1 VLILVSLSQ
10 TDWMSLFQGLFTTI
24 KVPTGAHR
32 ADGNFFCKMTC
43 SFASGVLSHPRQPLF
58 RILERKVAGY
68 LVGRGAGSSR
78 NCACS
83 PSRGSVSDLSEA
95 FDCSGN
101 WGPSLFAGSHNNN
114 RSFNISEPRINERIR
129 VPEVR
134 LVGPAGEQV
143 GIVRIEDALRL
154 AAESDLDLV
163 EVAPQAKPPV
173 CKLMDFGKYKYEAAV
188 KAREARKN
196 QTNTVLKEIRFR
208 LKIDTHDY
216 ETKRGHALRFL
227 GAGDKVKA
235 MIQFRGREQQR
246 PEMGIR
252 LLQRFADDVAEVG
265 VVESSPRIDGRNMV
279 MVVGPLKNKAEAK
292 AEARRATQRA
302 EAKAE
307 NEAKASGRVDTSGDD
322 QAPLTQSLA
331 DLLPE
336 GFAITTEPEAEAPV
350 QEPAPAVEPAVAE
363 APKQEAP
370 KAAEAPKQEA
380 PKAAAPKAAAPKAA
394 APKAA
399 EPKVAAPK
407 AAEPK
412 AAPAP
417 KAAAEKPAA
426 AAPAAAPK
434 PAAVP
439 APPKPVARP
448 AAPKPAARPAP
459 KAVPKPAG
467 KKTT

>member
-1 VLILVSLSQ
+1 MEYHIN
-10 TDWMSLFQGLFTTI
+10 
-24 KVPTGAHR
+24 H
-32 ADGNFFCKMTC
+32 
-43 SFASGVLSHPRQPLF
+43 
-58 RILERKVAGY
+58 
-68 LVGRGAGSSR
+68 
-78 NCACS
+78 
-83 PSRGSVSDLSEA
+83 
-95 FDCSGN
+95 
-101 WGPSLFAGSHNNN
+101 

-143 GIVRIEDALRL
+143 GIVRIDDALRL

-292 AEARRATQRA
+292 AEARRASQRA
-302 EAKAE
+302 EAKAQ
-307 NEAKASGRVDTSGDD
+307 NEIKATGGRIDVSGDD

-336 GFAITTEPEAEAPV
+336 GFAITTEPATEAPAQTEEPEAPV
-350 QEPAPAVEPAVAE
+350 EAAPETEAPVKEAPAKEAPVKEAAATETAAKAAPVKEAAAQE
-363 APKQEAP
+363 APKQ
-370 KAAEAPKQEA
+370 
-380 PKAAAPKAAAPKAA
+380 AAAPKAAAPKREA
-394 APKAA
+394 
-399 EPKVAAPK
+399 
-407 AAEPK
+407 PK

-417 KAAAEKPAA
+417 VKAPAAVKPAEA
-426 AAPAAAPK
+426 AAPAPAAP
-434 PAAVP
+434 AAPRPPVP
-439 APPKPVARP
+439 MPKPIARP

-459 KAVPKPAG
+459 KAAPKPAG

>member
-1 VLILVSLSQ
+1 
-10 TDWMSLFQGLFTTI
+10 M
-24 KVPTGAHR
+24 
-32 ADGNFFCKMTC
+32 
-43 SFASGVLSHPRQPLF
+43 
-58 RILERKVAGY
+58 
-68 LVGRGAGSSR
+68 
-78 NCACS
+78 
-83 PSRGSVSDLSEA
+83 
-95 FDCSGN
+95 
-101 WGPSLFAGSHNNN
+101 
-114 RSFNISEPRINERIR
+114 SEPRINERIR

-252 LLQRFADDVAEVG
+252 LLQRFAEDVAEVG

-302 EAKAE
+302 EAKAQ
-307 NEAKASGRVDTSGDD
+307 NEAKASGRVDTAGND
-322 QAPLTQSLA
+322 QAPMTQSLA

-336 GFAITTEPEAEAPV
+336 GFTVSSEPAAEAETPV
-350 QEPAPAVEPAVAE
+350 QEPAAAVEPAAAEAPAEVAE
-363 APKQEAP
+363 APRQEAP
-370 KAAEAPKQEA
+370 KAA
-380 PKAAAPKAAAPKAA
+380 PKAAAAK
-394 APKAA
+394 
-399 EPKVAAPK
+399 AAPK

-412 AAPAP
+412 AVPAP
-417 KAAAEKPAA
+417 KPEAAKPAA
-426 AAPAAAPK
+426 AATPAAPK

-439 APPKPVARP
+439 APPKPMARP
-448 AAPKPAARPAP
+448 AAPKPAARPVP
-459 KAVPKPAG
+459 KAAAKPAG

>member
-1 VLILVSLSQ
+1 VQSLR
-10 TDWMSLFQGLFTTI
+10 G
-24 KVPTGAHR
+24 GAHPI
-32 ADGNFFCKMTC
+32 F
-43 SFASGVLSHPRQPLF
+43 
-58 RILERKVAGY
+58 
-68 LVGRGAGSSR
+68 
-78 NCACS
+78 
-83 PSRGSVSDLSEA
+83 EA

-101 WGPSLFAGSHNNN
+101 WGPSPFCRWNTHYKH

-246 PEMGIR
+246 PEMGLR
-252 LLQRFADDVAEVG
+252 LLQRFAEDVAEVG

-279 MVVGPLKNKAEAK
+279 MVIGPLKNKAEAK
-292 AEARRATQRA
+292 AEARRASQRA
-302 EAKAE
+302 EAKAQ
-307 NEAKASGRVDTSGDD
+307 NEAKAAARVDVSGKD
-322 QAPLTQSLA
+322 QAPMTQSLG

-336 GFAITTEPEAEAPV
+336 GFKVSAET
-350 QEPAPAVEPAVAE
+350 
-363 APKQEAP
+363 
-370 KAAEAPKQEA
+370 AAEAPAEPAQEA
-380 PKAAAPKAAAPKAA
+380 PAAEVPAAEAAAPEAAAP
-394 APKAA
+394 A
-399 EPKVAAPK
+399 E
-407 AAEPK
+407 
-412 AAPAP
+412 APAP
-417 KAAAEKPAA
+417 KAAAPAA
-426 AAPAAAPK
+426 AAPAEAPAPKAAAPAEPAAPAAAKVPAPKAPQAETPAPAAPK

-448 AAPKPAARPAP
+448 AAPKPVARPAAP
-459 KAVPKPAG
+459 RPTPKPAG
-467 KKTT
+467 KKTN

>member
-1 VLILVSLSQ
+1 
-10 TDWMSLFQGLFTTI
+10 
-24 KVPTGAHR
+24 
-32 ADGNFFCKMTC
+32 
-43 SFASGVLSHPRQPLF
+43 
-58 RILERKVAGY
+58 
-68 LVGRGAGSSR
+68 
-78 NCACS
+78 
-83 PSRGSVSDLSEA
+83 
-95 FDCSGN
+95 
-101 WGPSLFAGSHNNN
+101 
-114 RSFNISEPRINERIR
+114 
-129 VPEVR
+129 VR

-302 EAKAE
+302 EAKAQ
-307 NEAKASGRVDTSGDD
+307 NEAKASGRVDVSRD
-322 QAPLTQSLA
+322 QPAMTQSLA

-336 GFAITTEPEAEAPV
+336 GFAVTTEEAAPEANTEAAASTSAEAPAESVAAPEAEAPV
-350 QEPAPAVEPAVAE
+350 KEAPKQEAPAEEAPKQAAPVKE

-370 KAAEAPKQEA
+370 KQAAPKQEA
-380 PKAAAPKAAAPKAA
+380 PKREAPR
-394 APKAA
+394 
-399 EPKVAAPK
+399 
-407 AAEPK
+407 
-412 AAPAP
+412 
-417 KAAAEKPAA
+417 AA
-426 AAPAAAPK
+426 AAPRPAVSKPAVAKAPVAPK
-434 PAAVP
+434 PAEAAPVAPKPAGVP
-439 APPKPVARP
+439 APPPKPVARP
-448 AAPKPAARPAP
+448 AAPKPAARPA
-459 KAVPKPAG
+459 APKPG
-467 KKTT
+467 SKKTN

>member
-1 VLILVSLSQ
+1 
-10 TDWMSLFQGLFTTI
+10 M
-24 KVPTGAHR
+24 
-32 ADGNFFCKMTC
+32 
-43 SFASGVLSHPRQPLF
+43 
-58 RILERKVAGY
+58 
-68 LVGRGAGSSR
+68 
-78 NCACS
+78 
-83 PSRGSVSDLSEA
+83 
-95 FDCSGN
+95 
-101 WGPSLFAGSHNNN
+101 
-114 RSFNISEPRINERIR
+114 NERIR

-302 EAKAE
+302 EAKAQ
-307 NEAKASGRVDTSGDD
+307 NEAKASGRVDTSGTD
-322 QAPLTQSLA
+322 QAPMTQSLA

-336 GFAITTEPEAEAPV
+336 GFTVSTEPETAPEETPAAEAPAA
-350 QEPAPAVEPAVAE
+350 PAPEQE
-363 APKQEAP
+363 AAKEEAP
-370 KAAEAPKQEA
+370 KAAPAPRQEA
-380 PKAAAPKAAAPKAA
+380 PKAAAPKAAAPKQE
-394 APKAA
+394 APKQ
-399 EPKVAAPK
+399 E
-407 AAEPK
+407 
-412 AAPAP
+412 AP
-417 KAAAEKPAA
+417 KAAAAPKPATA
-426 AAPAAAPK
+426 AKPAAAAPK

-467 KKTT
+467 KKTN

>member
-1 VLILVSLSQ
+1 
-10 TDWMSLFQGLFTTI
+10 M
-24 KVPTGAHR
+24 
-32 ADGNFFCKMTC
+32 
-43 SFASGVLSHPRQPLF
+43 
-58 RILERKVAGY
+58 
-68 LVGRGAGSSR
+68 
-78 NCACS
+78 
-83 PSRGSVSDLSEA
+83 
-95 FDCSGN
+95 
-101 WGPSLFAGSHNNN
+101 
-114 RSFNISEPRINERIR
+114 SEPRINERIR

-302 EAKAE
+302 EAKAQ

-336 GFAITTEPEAEAPV
+336 GFAITTEPETVAEAPA
-350 QEPAPAVEPAVAE
+350 QEPAAVEPAAAEAPAKAAEAPKQE

-370 KAAEAPKQEA
+370 KAAASKAAAPKA
-380 PKAAAPKAAAPKAA
+380 AASKAAAPKAAAPKAA

-399 EPKVAAPK
+399 
-407 AAEPK
+407 
-412 AAPAP
+412 PAP
-417 KAAAEKPAA
+417 KAAEKPAA
-426 AAPAAAPK
+426 AAPAAPAAPAAAPK

>member
-1 VLILVSLSQ
+1 
-10 TDWMSLFQGLFTTI
+10 
-24 KVPTGAHR
+24 
-32 ADGNFFCKMTC
+32 
-43 SFASGVLSHPRQPLF
+43 
-58 RILERKVAGY
+58 
-68 LVGRGAGSSR
+68 
-78 NCACS
+78 
-83 PSRGSVSDLSEA
+83 
-95 FDCSGN
+95 
-101 WGPSLFAGSHNNN
+101 
-114 RSFNISEPRINERIR
+114 
-129 VPEVR
+129 VR

-302 EAKAE
+302 EAIAQ
-307 NEAKASGRVDTSGDD
+307 NEAKAAGGGRIDVSGDD

-336 GFAITTEPEAEAPV
+336 GFAITTEPEAVAVAPEQEA
-350 QEPAPAVEPAVAE
+350 APAVEPA
-363 APKQEAP
+363 
-370 KAAEAPKQEA
+370 AAEAPAAEPVKEAPTVEEAPRKEA
-380 PKAAAPKAAAPKAA
+380 PKAAAPK
-394 APKAA
+394 
-399 EPKVAAPK
+399 V
-407 AAEPK
+407 

-417 KAAAEKPAA
+417 KAAAPAPRPAA
-426 AAPAAAPK
+426 AEKPEAAKPAAAAPK

>member
-1 VLILVSLSQ
+1 MQ
-10 TDWMSLFQGLFTTI
+10 
-24 KVPTGAHR
+24 
-32 ADGNFFCKMTC
+32 
-43 SFASGVLSHPRQPLF
+43 FASGVLSHPRQPLF
-58 RILERKVAGY
+58 RMFWNSRLPGTWLGMAPVSAGA
-68 LVGRGAGSSR
+68 VHAV
-78 NCACS
+78 
-83 PSRGSVSDLSEA
+83 PSRDPHPTYQR
-95 FDCSGN
+95 
-101 WGPSLFAGSHNNN
+101 PSIAPAIGGLLYLPGFHNNN

-302 EAKAE
+302 EAKAQ

-322 QAPLTQSLA
+322 QAPMTQSLA

-336 GFAITTEPEAEAPV
+336 GFTVSTEPEAAAEAPV
-350 QEPAPAVEPAVAE
+350 QEPAAVVVPA
-363 APKQEAP
+363 
-370 KAAEAPKQEA
+370 AAEAPKQEA
-380 PKAAAPKAAAPKAA
+380 PKAA
-394 APKAA
+394 
-399 EPKVAAPK
+399 
-407 AAEPK
+407 
-412 AAPAP
+412 
-417 KAAAEKPAA
+417 
-426 AAPAAAPK
+426 
-434 PAAVP
+434 
-439 APPKPVARP
+439 
-448 AAPKPAARPAP
+448 
-459 KAVPKPAG
+459 PKPAG

>member
-1 VLILVSLSQ
+1 
-10 TDWMSLFQGLFTTI
+10 M
-24 KVPTGAHR
+24 
-32 ADGNFFCKMTC
+32 
-43 SFASGVLSHPRQPLF
+43 
-58 RILERKVAGY
+58 
-68 LVGRGAGSSR
+68 
-78 NCACS
+78 
-83 PSRGSVSDLSEA
+83 
-95 FDCSGN
+95 
-101 WGPSLFAGSHNNN
+101 
-114 RSFNISEPRINERIR
+114 
-129 VPEVR
+129 R

-292 AEARRATQRA
+292 AEARRASQRA
-302 EAKAE
+302 EAKAQ
-307 NEAKASGRVDTSGDD
+307 NEAKAAGRVDTSGQD
-322 QAPLTQSLA
+322 QAPMTQSLA

-336 GFAITTEPEAEAPV
+336 GFTVSTEPEA
-350 QEPAPAVEPAVAE
+350 APAE
-363 APKQEAP
+363 AQAT
-370 KAAEAPKQEA
+370 EAPKQEA
-380 PKAAAPKAAAPKAA
+380 PKAAAPKEAAKQEAPKAA
-394 APKAA
+394 APKQEAPKAPAPAA
-399 EPKVAAPK
+399 KPAAAKPAAAPK
-407 AAEPK
+407 PE
-412 AAPAP
+412 
-417 KAAAEKPAA
+417 A
-426 AAPAAAPK
+426 AAPAASAPK

-467 KKTT
+467 KKTN

>member
-1 VLILVSLSQ
+1 
-10 TDWMSLFQGLFTTI
+10 
-24 KVPTGAHR
+24 
-32 ADGNFFCKMTC
+32 
-43 SFASGVLSHPRQPLF
+43 
-58 RILERKVAGY
+58 
-68 LVGRGAGSSR
+68 
-78 NCACS
+78 
-83 PSRGSVSDLSEA
+83 
-95 FDCSGN
+95 
-101 WGPSLFAGSHNNN
+101 
-114 RSFNISEPRINERIR
+114 
-129 VPEVR
+129 VR

-302 EAKAE
+302 EAKAQ
-307 NEAKASGRVDTSGDD
+307 NEAKADGRVDVSRD
-322 QAPLTQSLA
+322 QPAMTQSLA

-336 GFAITTEPEAEAPV
+336 GFTVSTEEAAPEENAEAV
-350 QEPAPAVEPAVAE
+350 VASAAVEAPAEAAVAAE
-363 APKQEAP
+363 AKAP
-370 KAAEAPKQEA
+370 AAEAPKQEA
-380 PKAAAPKAAAPKAA
+380 PAEVAPKQEAPAAAAPKQVAPKQEAPKREAPKAAA
-394 APKAA
+394 APR
-399 EPKVAAPK
+399 
-407 AAEPK
+407 
-412 AAPAP
+412 PAVS
-417 KAAAEKPAA
+417 KPAA
-426 AAPAAAPK
+426 ASKPPVAKAPAAPK
-434 PAAVP
+434 PAEAAPVAPKPAGVP
-439 APPKPVARP
+439 SPPKPVARP
-448 AAPKPAARPAP
+448 AAPKPAARPA
-459 KAVPKPAG
+459 APKPG
-467 KKTT
+467 SKKTN

>member
-1 VLILVSLSQ
+1 
-10 TDWMSLFQGLFTTI
+10 M
-24 KVPTGAHR
+24 
-32 ADGNFFCKMTC
+32 
-43 SFASGVLSHPRQPLF
+43 
-58 RILERKVAGY
+58 
-68 LVGRGAGSSR
+68 
-78 NCACS
+78 
-83 PSRGSVSDLSEA
+83 
-95 FDCSGN
+95 
-101 WGPSLFAGSHNNN
+101 
-114 RSFNISEPRINERIR
+114 
-129 VPEVR
+129 R

-302 EAKAE
+302 EAKAQ
-307 NEAKASGRVDTSGDD
+307 NEAKAAGRVDTSGDD
-322 QAPLTQSLA
+322 QAPMTQSLA

-336 GFAITTEPEAEAPV
+336 GFTVSTEPEAPAREAPEADTATAEV
-350 QEPAPAVEPAVAE
+350 PE

-370 KAAEAPKQEA
+370 KAAAAPKQEAPKAEAPKAEAPKAAAPKVEA
-380 PKAAAPKAAAPKAA
+380 PKAAAPKAAAPAPRPAVAAKPEAA
-394 APKAA
+394 AP
-399 EPKVAAPK
+399 
-407 AAEPK
+407 
-412 AAPAP
+412 
-417 KAAAEKPAA
+417 
-426 AAPAAAPK
+426 AAPK

-467 KKTT
+467 KKTN

>member
-1 VLILVSLSQ
+1 
-10 TDWMSLFQGLFTTI
+10 
-24 KVPTGAHR
+24 
-32 ADGNFFCKMTC
+32 
-43 SFASGVLSHPRQPLF
+43 
-58 RILERKVAGY
+58 
-68 LVGRGAGSSR
+68 
-78 NCACS
+78 
-83 PSRGSVSDLSEA
+83 
-95 FDCSGN
+95 
-101 WGPSLFAGSHNNN
+101 
-114 RSFNISEPRINERIR
+114 
-129 VPEVR
+129 
-134 LVGPAGEQV
+134 
-143 GIVRIEDALRL
+143 
-154 AAESDLDLV
+154 
-163 EVAPQAKPPV
+163 
-173 CKLMDFGKYKYEAAV
+173 MDFGKYKYEAAV

-302 EAKAE
+302 EAKAQ

-336 GFAITTEPEAEAPV
+336 GFTVSTEPEAVAEAPA
-350 QEPAPAVEPAVAE
+350 QEPAAVVEPAAAEAPAKAAE

-370 KAAEAPKQEA
+370 QQEAPKQEA

-399 EPKVAAPK
+399 
-407 AAEPK
+407 
-412 AAPAP
+412 PAP
-417 KAAAEKPAA
+417 KAVAEKPAA

>member
-1 VLILVSLSQ
+1 LPVEYQIN
-10 TDWMSLFQGLFTTI
+10 
-24 KVPTGAHR
+24 H
-32 ADGNFFCKMTC
+32 
-43 SFASGVLSHPRQPLF
+43 
-58 RILERKVAGY
+58 
-68 LVGRGAGSSR
+68 
-78 NCACS
+78 
-83 PSRGSVSDLSEA
+83 
-95 FDCSGN
+95 
-101 WGPSLFAGSHNNN
+101 

-143 GIVRIEDALRL
+143 GIVRIDDALRL

-292 AEARRATQRA
+292 AEARRASQRA
-302 EAKAE
+302 EAKAQ
-307 NEAKASGRVDTSGDD
+307 NEAKATGGGRIDVSGDD

-336 GFAITTEPEAEAPV
+336 GFAITTEPETEAPAQSEAPEAPAEAAPEAEAPV
-350 QEPAPAVEPAVAE
+350 KEAPAKEAPVKEAAAKEAPAKETAAKAAPVKEAAVQE
-363 APKQEAP
+363 APKQAAP
-370 KAAEAPKQEA
+370 R
-380 PKAAAPKAAAPKAA
+380 AAAPKREA
-394 APKAA
+394 
-399 EPKVAAPK
+399 
-407 AAEPK
+407 PK

-417 KAAAEKPAA
+417 VKAPVAAKPAEA
-426 AAPAAAPK
+426 AAPAAPRPPVPMPK
-434 PAAVP
+434 PI
-439 APPKPVARP
+439 ARP

-459 KAVPKPAG
+459 KAAPKPAG

>member
-1 VLILVSLSQ
+1 
-10 TDWMSLFQGLFTTI
+10 M
-24 KVPTGAHR
+24 
-32 ADGNFFCKMTC
+32 
-43 SFASGVLSHPRQPLF
+43 
-58 RILERKVAGY
+58 
-68 LVGRGAGSSR
+68 
-78 NCACS
+78 
-83 PSRGSVSDLSEA
+83 
-95 FDCSGN
+95 
-101 WGPSLFAGSHNNN
+101 
-114 RSFNISEPRINERIR
+114 
-129 VPEVR
+129 R

-302 EAKAE
+302 EAKAQ
-307 NEAKASGRVDTSGDD
+307 NEAKAAGRIDVSGDD

-336 GFAITTEPEAEAPV
+336 GFTVSTEPEAAAVTPAQEA
-350 QEPAPAVEPAVAE
+350 APAVEPAAEEAPAKAAEAPKAE
-363 APKQEAP
+363 APKQ
-370 KAAEAPKQEA
+370 EAPKQEA
-380 PKAAAPKAAAPKAA
+380 PKAAAPKQEAPKAA
-394 APKAA
+394 APKQ
-399 EPKVAAPK
+399 E
-407 AAEPK
+407 
-412 AAPAP
+412 AP
-417 KAAAEKPAA
+417 KAAAPAPQPAA
-426 AAPAAAPK
+426 AKPEAAKPEAAKPAAAAPK

>member
-1 VLILVSLSQ
+1 
-10 TDWMSLFQGLFTTI
+10 M
-24 KVPTGAHR
+24 
-32 ADGNFFCKMTC
+32 
-43 SFASGVLSHPRQPLF
+43 
-58 RILERKVAGY
+58 
-68 LVGRGAGSSR
+68 
-78 NCACS
+78 
-83 PSRGSVSDLSEA
+83 
-95 FDCSGN
+95 
-101 WGPSLFAGSHNNN
+101 
-114 RSFNISEPRINERIR
+114 
-129 VPEVR
+129 R

-302 EAKAE
+302 EAKAQ
-307 NEAKASGRVDTSGDD
+307 NEAKATGRVDVSGSD

-336 GFAITTEPEAEAPV
+336 GFTVSTEPEAVAEAPV
-350 QEPAPAVEPAVAE
+350 QEAAPAVEPAAAAAPAKESVQEAPKQEAVKE

-370 KAAEAPKQEA
+370 KQEAPKQEA
-380 PKAAAPKAAAPKAA
+380 PRKEAPKAPAPKA
-394 APKAA
+394 
-399 EPKVAAPK
+399 
-407 AAEPK
+407 

-417 KAAAEKPAA
+417 KAAALAPKPVAERPEAAKPA
-426 AAPAAAPK
+426 AAAPK

>member
-1 VLILVSLSQ
+1 MLRQLGAFSILPVEYH
-10 TDWMSLFQGLFTTI
+10 I
-24 KVPTGAHR
+24 NH
-32 ADGNFFCKMTC
+32 
-43 SFASGVLSHPRQPLF
+43 
-58 RILERKVAGY
+58 
-68 LVGRGAGSSR
+68 
-78 NCACS
+78 
-83 PSRGSVSDLSEA
+83 
-95 FDCSGN
+95 
-101 WGPSLFAGSHNNN
+101 

-143 GIVRIEDALRL
+143 GIVRIDDALRL

-292 AEARRATQRA
+292 AEARRASQRA
-302 EAKAE
+302 EAKAQ
-307 NEAKASGRVDTSGDD
+307 NEAKATGGGRIDVSGDD

-336 GFAITTEPEAEAPV
+336 GFAITTEPETEAPVNSEAPEAPVEAAPEAEAPV
-350 QEPAPAVEPAVAE
+350 KEAPAKEAPVKEAAAKEAPAKETAAKAAPVKEAAAQE
-363 APKQEAP
+363 APKQ
-370 KAAEAPKQEA
+370 AA
-380 PKAAAPKAAAPKAA
+380 
-394 APKAA
+394 
-399 EPKVAAPK
+399 PKVAAPK
-407 AAEPK
+407 REAPK

-417 KAAAEKPAA
+417 VKAPAAAKPAEA
-426 AAPAAAPK
+426 AAPAPAAP
-434 PAAVP
+434 AAPRPPVP
-439 APPKPVARP
+439 MPKPVARP

-459 KAVPKPAG
+459 KAAPKPAG

>member
-1 VLILVSLSQ
+1 
-10 TDWMSLFQGLFTTI
+10 M
-24 KVPTGAHR
+24 
-32 ADGNFFCKMTC
+32 
-43 SFASGVLSHPRQPLF
+43 
-58 RILERKVAGY
+58 
-68 LVGRGAGSSR
+68 
-78 NCACS
+78 
-83 PSRGSVSDLSEA
+83 
-95 FDCSGN
+95 
-101 WGPSLFAGSHNNN
+101 
-114 RSFNISEPRINERIR
+114 
-129 VPEVR
+129 R

-252 LLQRFADDVAEVG
+252 LLQRFAEDVAEVG

-302 EAKAE
+302 EAKAQ
-307 NEAKASGRVDTSGDD
+307 NEAKASGRVDVSGSD

-336 GFAITTEPEAEAPV
+336 GFTVSTEPEEIAEAPV
-350 QEPAPAVEPAVAE
+350 QETAPAVEPAVAAAPAAEAVQEAPKQETVKE

-370 KAAEAPKQEA
+370 KQEPARKEA
-380 PKAAAPKAAAPKAA
+380 PKAHAPKA
-394 APKAA
+394 
-399 EPKVAAPK
+399 
-407 AAEPK
+407 

-417 KAAAEKPAA
+417 KAAAPAPKPVAEKPEAA
-426 AAPAAAPK
+426 KPAVTAPK

>member
-1 VLILVSLSQ
+1 MIV
-10 TDWMSLFQGLFTTI
+10 QG
-24 KVPTGAHR
+24 A
-32 ADGNFFCKMTC
+32 A
-43 SFASGVLSHPRQPLF
+43 ASAERPRP
-58 RILERKVAGY
+58 VA
-68 LVGRGAGSSR
+68 
-78 NCACS
+78 
-83 PSRGSVSDLSEA
+83 EA
-95 FDCSGN
+95 FDCACNGR
-101 WGPSLFAGSHNNN
+101 PSFVCT
-114 RSFNISEPRINERIR
+114 RSRLEIRQELHISEPRINDRIR

-173 CKLMDFGKYKYEAAV
+173 AKLMDFGKYKYEAAV

-216 ETKRGHALRFL
+216 ETKRGHAMRFL

-252 LLQRFADDVAEVG
+252 LLQKFADDVAEVG

-279 MVVGPLKNKAEAK
+279 MVIGPTKNKAEAK

-302 EAKAE
+302 DAKAA
-307 NEAKASGRVDTSGDD
+307 NEAARSGGDTSRVDMSGAGS
-322 QAPLTQSLA
+322 APLTQSLA

-336 GFAITTEPEAEAPV
+336 GYSITTEPEAPV
-350 QEPAPAVEPAVAE
+350 VEAPAVETPAVETPAVAAPAQEAAVAE
-363 APKQEAP
+363 ASDAPQAPEAQ
-370 KAAEAPKQEA
+370 APLA
-380 PKAAAPKAAAPKAA
+380 PRAAPARTASAPRSTSSRPATHRPTTTRPAA
-394 APKAA
+394 
-399 EPKVAAPK
+399 
-407 AAEPK
+407 

-417 KAAAEKPAA
+417 KTAPTAPGPAA
-426 AAPAAAPK
+426 SAPGASPSAKPAAAPK
-434 PAAVP
+434 PAAT
-439 APPKPVARP
+439 AKPSAMPRP
-448 AAPKPAARPAP
+448 GAPKPSAT
-459 KAVPKPAG
+459 PKPAG
-467 KKTT
+467 RAAPTRSPASRSKPDSTE

>member
-1 VLILVSLSQ
+1 MLRQL
-10 TDWMSLFQGLFTTI
+10 
-24 KVPTGAHR
+24 GA
-32 ADGNFFCKMTC
+32 F
-43 SFASGVLSHPRQPLF
+43 
-58 RILERKVAGY
+58 
-68 LVGRGAGSSR
+68 
-78 NCACS
+78 
-83 PSRGSVSDLSEA
+83 SVCRWSTHY
-95 FDCSGN
+95 N
-101 WGPSLFAGSHNNN
+101 H

-302 EAKAE
+302 EAKAQ
-307 NEAKASGRVDTSGDD
+307 NEAKASGRVDTSGDN
-322 QAPLTQSLA
+322 QASLTQTLG

-336 GFAITTEPEAEAPV
+336 GFLSSTDETTEGVQPEAVEIDGEDAVQEQEGSVPDAGNEAPV
-350 QEPAPAVEPAVAE
+350 KEAESSVEEAPAPDAAVTEAPAVEAPEAEKAPAAETVKEEAVE
-363 APKQEAP
+363 APRQ
-370 KAAEAPKQEA
+370 
-380 PKAAAPKAAAPKAA
+380 AAPKAPAPKREAPAAPKAPA
-394 APKAA
+394 AKAPVAKAPEAQAPAA
-399 EPKVAAPK
+399 EA
-407 AAEPK
+407 
-412 AAPAP
+412 
-417 KAAAEKPAA
+417 
-426 AAPAAAPK
+426 AAAPK

-439 APPKPVARP
+439 SPPKPVARP
-448 AAPKPAARPAP
+448 AAPKPAARPAVP
-459 KAVPKPAG
+459 KAPKPAG
-467 KKTT
+467 KKTN

>member
-1 VLILVSLSQ
+1 MLRQL
-10 TDWMSLFQGLFTTI
+10 
-24 KVPTGAHR
+24 GA
-32 ADGNFFCKMTC
+32 FSFCRWNTP
-43 SFASGVLSHPRQPLF
+43 H
-58 RILERKVAGY
+58 E
-68 LVGRGAGSSR
+68 
-78 NCACS
+78 
-83 PSRGSVSDLSEA
+83 
-95 FDCSGN
+95 
-101 WGPSLFAGSHNNN
+101 H

-143 GIVRIEDALRL
+143 GVVRIEDALRL

-292 AEARRATQRA
+292 AEARRASQRA

-307 NEAKASGRVDTSGDD
+307 NEAKASG
-322 QAPLTQSLA
+322 
-331 DLLPE
+331 
-336 GFAITTEPEAEAPV
+336 
-350 QEPAPAVEPAVAE
+350 PALI
-363 APKQEAP
+363 
-370 KAAEAPKQEA
+370 
-380 PKAAAPKAAAPKAA
+380 
-394 APKAA
+394 
-399 EPKVAAPK
+399 
-407 AAEPK
+407 
-412 AAPAP
+412 
-417 KAAAEKPAA
+417 
-426 AAPAAAPK
+426 
-434 PAAVP
+434 
-439 APPKPVARP
+439 RP
-448 AAPKPAARPAP
+448 ASRHP
-459 KAVPKPAG
+459 
-467 KKTT
+467 

>member
-1 VLILVSLSQ
+1 VRVQ
-10 TDWMSLFQGLFTTI
+10 PFWG
-24 KVPTGAHR
+24 
-32 ADGNFFCKMTC
+32 
-43 SFASGVLSHPRQPLF
+43 SFA
-58 RILERKVAGY
+58 
-68 LVGRGAGSSR
+68 
-78 NCACS
+78 N
-83 PSRGSVSDLSEA
+83 LSEA

-101 WGPSLFAGSHNNN
+101 WGPSLFAGHNNKH

-143 GIVRIEDALRL
+143 GIVRIDDALRL

-292 AEARRATQRA
+292 AEARRASQRA
-302 EAKAE
+302 EAKAQ
-307 NEAKASGRVDTSGDD
+307 NEAKATGGRIDVSSDD

-336 GFAITTEPEAEAPV
+336 GFAITTEPETKAPAESEAPEAEAPIKETPAEEAPV
-350 QEPAPAVEPAVAE
+350 KEAAAKEAPAKAAPVKEAAVEE
-363 APKQEAP
+363 APKQ
-370 KAAEAPKQEA
+370 AA
-380 PKAAAPKAAAPKAA
+380 
-394 APKAA
+394 
-399 EPKVAAPK
+399 PKVAAPK
-407 AAEPK
+407 REAPR

-417 KAAAEKPAA
+417 VK
-426 AAPAAAPK
+426 APAAAK
-434 PAAVP
+434 PAEAATP
-439 APPKPVARP
+439 APAAPRPPVPMPKPVARP

-459 KAVPKPAG
+459 KAAPKPAG